1 MDGATGGALGALVLA
16 KVLYFSTG
24 LASVGWN
31 RFQNLYFL
39 NHGIPPAQIGE
50 LKTIGLVLKFIGEP
64 IWCIIADLTDPK
76 LVFLLS
82 LAAGIGSLEI
92 LRNASQVTYHTII
105 LVKLIRTATAP
116 QATLTTIASMK
127 LIEGS
132 TEGYGQQRMYGS
144 LAWGLGAYMVGM
156 MIDAYGTDSMF
167 YFTYFFQIVSLIIV
181 FKYLPTKP
189 TGVNSLSTLDDSHE
203 KSESLE
209 RGGGSPMIDGGR
221 NEKRSAKTGLAAV
234 FNVYT
239 VGKVKL
245 DIYVQELR
253 QFVKNRC
260 CRVILFNA
268 ILYGACMQTVDT
280 WLFICLEQDYHAN
293 KAYSGLCVFA
303 STISCIPIFYYSKKV
318 ISLYGHSNMIL
329 ASHAALVLRLV
340 LLSLMSPTWVH
351 HMYGIL
357 AVQLLHGFCYA
368 LFWTASVDAVFCQ
381 SPKHL
386 VTSCMATLNLSYQ
399 AVGFGI
405 GSLAWGYVYEYLGG
419 MTIFFYALAIL
430 ASTLAGF
437 YFYSNR
443 FYVDVAMTEKA
454 SSDDGGD
461 DDEKGMLLGEGG
473 RDYNDNDKRK
483 LSGSS
488 SEYV

>member
-1 MDGATGGALGALVLA
+1 M
-16 KVLYFSTG
+16 
-24 LASVGWN
+24 
-31 RFQNLYFL
+31 
-39 NHGIPPAQIGE
+39 
-50 LKTIGLVLKFIGEP
+50 
-64 IWCIIADLTDPK
+64 
-76 LVFLLS
+76 
-82 LAAGIGSLEI
+82 
-92 LRNASQVTYHTII
+92 TII
-105 LVKLIRTATAP
+105 LVKLVRTATAP

-144 LAWGLGAYMVGM
+144 LAWGIGAYLVGM

-167 YFTYFFQIVSLIIV
+167 YFTYFFQILSLIIV

-189 TGVNSLSTLDDSHE
+189 TGSGASSLGVTDRDDE
-203 KSESLE
+203 DKLESGVGGGGGGGGGSSLKHGE
-209 RGGGSPMIDGGR
+209 RGGEAGHRAALASSGASYKSKFSALFTVCAVGR
-221 NEKRSAKTGLAAV
+221 A
-234 FNVYT
+234 
-239 VGKVKL
+239 KL
-245 DIYVQELR
+245 DTYLQELR

-318 ISLYGHSNMIL
+318 ISVYGHSNMVL
-329 ASHAALVLRLV
+329 VSHAALVLRLF
-340 LLSLMSPTWVH
+340 LLSLLSPTWVYG
-351 HMYGIL
+351 MYGIL

-386 VTSCMATLNLSYQ
+386 GTSCMATLNLSYQ
-399 AVGFGI
+399 AIGFGI
-405 GSLAWGYVYEYLGG
+405 GSLFWGYVYEYLGG
-419 MTIFFYALAIL
+419 MTSFFYTLSIL
-430 ASTLAGF
+430 ASALAGF
-437 YFYSNR
+437 YFYSNK

-461 DDEKGMLLGEGG
+461 DDEKDFLLDEIPSSE
-473 RDYNDNDKRK
+473 KRK
-483 LSGSS
+483 LS
-488 SEYV
+488 SEYSRGEGRGLSNV